1 MADKILNRERCLK
14 DIGLIIRDLL
24 KVIKVVTMYPEGNP
38 LPQSLRRSFAERLA
52 SLVEDYGDL
61 KFIVNRNDL
70 TYDGEVVFTDSGKE
84 EGLASLFFEVGIT
97 SFTFKD
103 GLDVPEIYKLLDV
116 IKDYQNAHDRT
127 QDLANKFWEA
137 NLGRFSFTTLEDIAL
152 AEYTGEFIVQEIMA
166 GSGHGSGVGRGQIG
180 TAAVENYNAIFNPGD
195 SGRIQTD
202 SGPVRVG
209 RFGPRPGSA
218 QAASMYQVESGEP
231 VAASLFADTG
241 IDDSRF
247 KIGEAAEAMGFG
259 SQTEDA
265 PRAAV
270 PNTALILN
278 DEFKLSGEQEEAVA
292 KLLSED
298 AQFDMYESTIE
309 LLKEMLLQES
319 ELDDFFETVT
329 LCEKILHEFVHAGL
343 LNEAGQILLHLKS
356 LEETLHK
363 EKPLWAERLKDARIT
378 AGSRDRLKHLVDA
391 LNQNSELGAWDMRRY
406 LDHFGWES
414 LGAVTDILGDLQHQA
429 HRESLCDYLAAKGKE
444 NLATVAR
451 GMFDKRWFVVRNSI
465 TILARVGDARA
476 IGYLKKAVEN
486 PDKRVRLEL
495 ISALK
500 DATGDEA
507 LELLKLCSRDSESE
521 VRRNAVAVLVERH
534 GQPAFAAITE
544 IINDD
549 QFLAMDKPEQQSLL
563 NAFSRLG
570 GEHAVEFLN
579 RLISKVD
586 LFHDPILA
594 FFRKAAFEA
603 LTVNRSEKGER
614 LLVKLSGSIRPDIR
628 QQATAALKRRRE
640 ILYGGGDEPAN
651 R

>member
-1 MADKILNRERCLK
+1 MADKILNRERRLK

-24 KVIKVVTMYPEGNP
+24 KVIKVVSMYPEGNP

-61 KFIVNRNDL
+61 KFIVNRTDL
-70 TYDGEVVFTDSGKE
+70 TYDGEVVFADSGKE

-103 GLDVPEIYKLLDV
+103 GIDVPEIYKLLDV

-166 GSGHGSGVGRGQIG
+166 GSGQGSGVGRGQIG
-180 TAAVENYNAIFNPGD
+180 TDTVENYNAIFNPGD
-195 SGRIQTD
+195 SGRMQTD
-202 SGPVRVG
+202 SEGVRVG
-209 RFGPRPGSA
+209 RFGPRPGST
-218 QAASMYQVESGEP
+218 QAASLYQVEGSESI
-231 VAASLFADTG
+231 ASSLFADTG
-241 IDDSRF
+241 IDESMF
-247 KIGEAAEAMGFG
+247 KVGEAAAAMGFG
-259 SQTEDA
+259 EAPEGA
-265 PRAAV
+265 PRAPV

-278 DEFKLSGEQEEAVA
+278 DEFKLSGEQEEAVTR
-292 KLLSED
+292 LLSED

-309 LLKEMLLQES
+309 LLKELLLQES

-329 LCEKILHEFVHAGL
+329 LCEKILHEFVHGGL

-356 LEETLHK
+356 LEDSLHK
-363 EKPLWAERLKDARIT
+363 EKPLWAERIKDARIT

-414 LGAVTDILGDLQHQA
+414 LGAVTDILGDLQHQT
-429 HRESLCDYLAAKGKE
+429 HREALCDYLAAKGKE
-444 NLATVAR
+444 NLATVAK
-451 GMFDKRWFVVRNSI
+451 GMYDKRWFVVRNSI

-500 DATGDEA
+500 DAAGDEA
-507 LELLKLCSRDSESE
+507 LELLKLCSRDSDAE
-521 VRRNAVAVLVERH
+521 VRRNAVAVLVEKH

-549 QFLAMDKPEQQSLL
+549 QFLAMEKPEQQSLL
-563 NAFSRLG
+563 IAFSRLG

-614 LLVKLSGSIRPDIR
+614 LLVKLSGNIRPDIR
-628 QQATAALKRRRE
+628 QQAAAALKRRRE
-640 ILYGGGDEPAN
+640 ILYGGSDEPAN